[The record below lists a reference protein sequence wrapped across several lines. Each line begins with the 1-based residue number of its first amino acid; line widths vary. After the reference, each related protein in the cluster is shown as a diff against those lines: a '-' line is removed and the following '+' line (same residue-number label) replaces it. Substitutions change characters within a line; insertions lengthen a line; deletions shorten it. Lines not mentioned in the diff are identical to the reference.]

1 MEELPAIVLRWAE
14 GKLSDKDAELGPDTE
29 ALPSPCRA
37 DFPVL
42 SLSNQAIEEHAAQT
56 EVIQEVGL
64 LSQPDILPTTTPNP
78 DTVGWNAITRVRDNL
93 GTFANVRGRVRGDQ
107 EPNR

>member
-1 MEELPAIVLRWAE
+1 MQPKQRLFK
-14 GKLSDKDAELGPDTE
+14 KL
-29 ALPSPCRA
+29 
-37 DFPVL
+37 
-42 SLSNQAIEEHAAQT
+42 
-56 EVIQEVGL
+56 GL